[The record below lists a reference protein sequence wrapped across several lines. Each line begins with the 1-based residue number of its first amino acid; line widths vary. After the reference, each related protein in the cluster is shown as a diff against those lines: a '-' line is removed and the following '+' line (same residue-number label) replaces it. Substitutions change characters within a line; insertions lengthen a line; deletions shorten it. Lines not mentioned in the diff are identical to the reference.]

1 MLPCTSTEMD
11 GVLMTA
17 STLMVEEFDQD
28 PKIRCV
34 GSQIKSFPGEGFF
47 FFSFLF
53 SYISPWPSVGCK
65 IKILPR
71 TLHSTAVKGLAKC
84 RPSQLGS

>member
-28 PKIRCV
+28 PKIRWWEPKALEHAYLPV
-34 GSQIKSFPGEGFF
+34 VQIESYNKST
-47 FFSFLF
+47 ST
-53 SYISPWPSVGCK
+53 K
-65 IKILPR
+65 
-71 TLHSTAVKGLAKC
+71 HS
-84 RPSQLGS
+84 RHH